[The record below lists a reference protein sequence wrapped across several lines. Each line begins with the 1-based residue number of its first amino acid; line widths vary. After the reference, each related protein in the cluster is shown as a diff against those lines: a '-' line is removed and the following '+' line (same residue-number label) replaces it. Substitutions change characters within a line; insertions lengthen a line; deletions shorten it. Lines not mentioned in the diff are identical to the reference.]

1 MAAYQTNP
9 AERGSATPDRYVD
22 VPPAKSSRS
31 SADRLD
37 ARGLTFSYGAARA
50 LENVSLSVEPGE
62 IVALIGSNGA
72 GKSTTAKIIAGA
84 LKPLSGEVH
93 FGDFRLS
100 GLPSY
105 RVMRHGVIL
114 VPEGRLVFGQM
125 TVQDTLLMGAYAE
138 RDRSLVNRLL
148 NETYVLFP
156 RLLERKKQLAG
167 SLSGGEQQMLAIGRG
182 LMGQPKL
189 LVLDEPSLGL
199 MPKLVLDLFRLIER
213 IAVSGISVL
222 LIEQNAR
229 ASLQISNRAYV
240 LEKGKLILQG
250 ASRDLL
256 ENDFVRNAYLGGDL

>member
-1 MAAYQTNP
+1 MAAYQTSP
-9 AERGSATPDRYVD
+9 TERSSATPDRHVN
-22 VPPAKSSRS
+22 VLSTNSSGS
-31 SADRLD
+31 MTDRLD

-50 LENVSLSVEPGE
+50 LETFSLSVEPGE

-84 LKPLSGEVH
+84 LKPQSGEVN
-93 FGDFRLS
+93 FGDVRLS

-114 VPEGRLVFGQM
+114 VPEGRLVFSQM
-125 TVQDTLLMGAYAE
+125 TVEDTLLMGAYPE
-138 RDRSLVNRLL
+138 RDREVVTRLL
-148 NETYVLFP
+148 KETYVLFP

-213 IAVSGISVL
+213 IAASGISVL

-229 ASLQISNRAYV
+229 ASLQISNRTYV

-256 ENDFVRNAYLGGDL
+256 KNDFVRNAYLGGDL